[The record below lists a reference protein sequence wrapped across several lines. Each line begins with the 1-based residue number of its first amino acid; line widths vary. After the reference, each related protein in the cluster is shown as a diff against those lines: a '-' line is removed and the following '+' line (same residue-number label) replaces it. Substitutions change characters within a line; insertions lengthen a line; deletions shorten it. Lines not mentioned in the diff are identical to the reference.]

1 MKTEENESK
10 NMGRK
15 GIRHIIVYSF
25 SNQREQHIT
34 YMHATTVDL
43 QLLLNTIT
51 KQTARS
57 NTQSYGKLYYV
68 LPELFNNI
76 PRASVQLSE
85 NGKFPSH
92 NARDKSKTYHNL
104 DKSAKDACLTTCQ

>member
-1 MKTEENESK
+1 MVGYPNSSTPASMKIEENESK

-34 YMHATTVDL
+34 YMHATTVGL

-85 NGKFPSH
+85 NGNS
-92 NARDKSKTYHNL
+92 L
-104 DKSAKDACLTTCQ
+104 LTMLVINPKHTII